1 MERTLRYIKKY
12 KIVFVIVLLGLSS
25 RESNAQTRKF
35 SFGFNAGYEF
45 ASAYYEKHM
54 DLPTSERITDN
65 YSIGLM
71 VERLND
77 SSLISF
83 TSGVYFKYRSFRI
96 NVNVDNLDPNYT
108 DYLTTIKPEYYIFG
122 FPITVNWTFLRKGR
136 FSFGVKTGMA
146 LEVLFYTKEK
156 SEFNNGEIVDSQ
168 RLTPYYHD
176 KKIGVPLV
184 IGLGAD
190 INLDKNIRIGLYPVM
205 NLYMKKFYST
215 TEAGYSSVFGVN
227 LFVLF

>member
-25 RESNAQTRKF
+25 LESYAQMRKF

-45 ASAYYEKHM
+45 ASAYFEKHK
-54 DLPTSERITDN
+54 DLPTNERITGN

-83 TSGVYFKYRSFRI
+83 TSGVYFKYRSFRV

-122 FPITVNWTFLRKGR
+122 FPITVNWAFLRRGKFDLR
-136 FSFGVKTGMA
+136 VKTGMA
-146 LEVLFYTKEK
+146 FEVLFYTKEK
-156 SEFNNGEIVDSQ
+156 SEFNNGEVEDSQ
-168 RLTPYYHD
+168 QLTPYCHD

-190 INLDKNIRIGLYPVM
+190 INLDKNIKIGLYPVM

>member
-1 MERTLRYIKKY
+1 MERALRYIKKY
-12 KIVFVIVLLGLSS
+12 KIVFAIVFLGLCSGKTI
-25 RESNAQTRKF
+25 AQTRKF
-35 SFGFNAGYEF
+35 LFGFNAGYEF
-45 ASAYYEKHM
+45 ASAYFEKHK

-77 SSLISF
+77 SSVVSF
-83 TSGVYFKYRSFRI
+83 TFGVYFKYRSFRV
-96 NVNVDNLDPNYT
+96 NVNVDDLDPNYT
-108 DYLTTIKPEYYIFG
+108 DYLTTIKPEYYIIG
-122 FPITVNWTFLRKGR
+122 IPVIVNWNLIRKGR

-146 LEVLFYTKEK
+146 MEVLFYTKEK

-168 RLTPYYHD
+168 RLTPSYHD

-190 INLDKNIRIGLYPVM
+190 INFDKNIRIGLYPVM
-205 NLYMKKFYST
+205 NLYMKKFYLT
-215 TEAGYSSVFGVN
+215 AEAGYSSVLGVN

>member
-1 MERTLRYIKKY
+1 MERMLRYIKKY

-25 RESNAQTRKF
+25 LESNAQTRKF

-45 ASAYYEKHM
+45 ASAYFEKHK
-54 DLPTSERITDN
+54 DLPTNERITGN

-83 TSGVYFKYRSFRI
+83 TSGVYFKYRSFRV

-122 FPITVNWTFLRKGR
+122 FPITVNWNLIRKGR

-156 SEFNNGEIVDSQ
+156 SEFNNGEVEDSQ
-168 RLTPYYHD
+168 QLTPYYHD

-190 INLDKNIRIGLYPVM
+190 INLDKNIKIGLYPVM

>member
-1 MERTLRYIKKY
+1 MLRYIKKY

-25 RESNAQTRKF
+25 RESDAQTRKF
-35 SFGFNAGYEF
+35 LFGFNAGYEF
-45 ASAYYEKHM
+45 ATAYFEKHK
-54 DLPTSERITDN
+54 DLPTTEKISEN
-65 YSIGLM
+65 YELGFVI
-71 VERLND
+71 EKLND
-77 SSLISF
+77 SSFVSF
-83 TSGVYFKYRSFRI
+83 STGAYFRYRSFRVSI
-96 NVNVDNLDPNYT
+96 DVDNLDPNYT
-108 DYLTTIKPEYYIFG
+108 DYLTTIEPEYYIAG
-122 FPITVNWTFLRKGR
+122 FPVIVNWTLLKRGN

-156 SEFNNGEIVDSQ
+156 SEFNDGKVMDSQ
-168 RLTPYYHD
+168 RLTPYHHD
-176 KKIGVPLV
+176 KKVGIPLI

-190 INLDKNIRIGLYPVM
+190 VNLENDIKIGLYPVM